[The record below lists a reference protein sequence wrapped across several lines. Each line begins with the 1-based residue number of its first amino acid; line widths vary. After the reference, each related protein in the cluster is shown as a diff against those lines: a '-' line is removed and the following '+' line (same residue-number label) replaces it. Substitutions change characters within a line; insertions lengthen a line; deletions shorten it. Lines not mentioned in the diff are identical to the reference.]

1 MESASMRGNNGI
13 GVSGII
19 IGAMLLV
26 ILGSSLLLLSGF
38 AVTRSEQSTP
48 IALVK
53 LPQAR

>member
-53 LPQAR
+53 LPQQR